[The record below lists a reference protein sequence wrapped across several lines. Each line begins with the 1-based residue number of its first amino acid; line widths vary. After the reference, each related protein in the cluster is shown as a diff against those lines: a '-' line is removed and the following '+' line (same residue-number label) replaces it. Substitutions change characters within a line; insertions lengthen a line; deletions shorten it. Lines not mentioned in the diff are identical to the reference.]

1 MKKSIVTLGMLASV
15 FAVSLTS
22 CKDAE
27 SNVKE
32 TQEEV
37 LDARVD
43 LMESK
48 NEATEALE
56 KFKLDVYEKISDN
69 NKKIRDLRVK
79 EIKGTSKE
87 KEEYTK
93 RMDELQVKNE
103 ALKSKLDAYTSYDE
117 SSYETFKNDLQ
128 ENADALEREFQ
139 ELENRN

>member
-1 MKKSIVTLGMLASV
+1 MKKSVVTLGILSIF

-27 SNVKE
+27 TNVKE

-56 KFKLDVYEKISDN
+56 NFKLDVYQQISTN

-79 EIKGTSKE
+79 EIKGTSKQRE
-87 KEEYTK
+87 DYTS
-93 RMDELQVKNE
+93 RIDQLQTKNE
-103 ALKSKLDAYTSYDE
+103 ALKSKLDAYTTYDASSYD
-117 SSYETFKNDLQ
+117 SFKNDLQ
-128 ENADALEREFQ
+128 ENTDALEREFQ
-139 ELENRN
+139 ELENQ